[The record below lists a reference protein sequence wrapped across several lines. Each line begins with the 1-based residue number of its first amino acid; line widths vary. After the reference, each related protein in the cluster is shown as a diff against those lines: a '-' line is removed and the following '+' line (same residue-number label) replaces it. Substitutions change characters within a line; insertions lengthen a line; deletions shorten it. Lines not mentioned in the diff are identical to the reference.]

1 METGVEL
8 DFAINWARSAMAKAS
23 SAFEVV
29 PGGGT
34 VEEEG
39 FRAGVP
45 VGVRWPSVTTSGLGM
60 RSGSRSWI
68 GESRV
73 STTSSMEVCGR
84 LDSEEW
90 RVQAGSIGVGR
101 PARREFWVVQGLE
114 VMGIKIRIDVRGWSL
129 KYCYELGDG
138 PRAY

>member
-1 METGVEL
+1 METGVKW
-8 DFAINWARSAMAKAS
+8 DFAIDWARSAMAEAS
-23 SAFEVV
+23 STFEVV

-45 VGVRWPSVTTSGLGM
+45 VGVCWLSVKTLGSGTW
-60 RSGSRSWI
+60 SGSRSWI

-84 LDSEEW
+84 LERSGGCGLGPLVWEDQL
-90 RVQAGSIGVGR
+90 VGSFG
-101 PARREFWVVQGLE
+101 
-114 VMGIKIRIDVRGWSL
+114 
-129 KYCYELGDG
+129 
-138 PRAY
+138 